1 MTDTPEPESTNPE
14 NPAPEKL
21 IPGGLGT
28 LTVINLVLIIPIIAL
43 APRTTPFAKEHLLS
57 TITFIVLI
65 IALLINAGTTLI
77 ITTLQKQHLIAR
89 LYAEYKHHGGT
100 DNESDQ
106 PHE

>member
-1 MTDTPEPESTNPE
+1 MTDTPESPTPE
-14 NPAPEKL
+14 NPEPEHL

-28 LTVINLVLIIPIIAL
+28 LTVINLALIIPIIAL

-57 TITFIVLI
+57 TIAFIVLI
-65 IALLINAGTTLI
+65 ITLLINAGITLV
-77 ITTLQKQHLIAR
+77 ITTLQKQHLITR
-89 LYAEYKHHGGT
+89 LYAQHKHHGGT

>member
-1 MTDTPEPESTNPE
+1 MTDTPESPTPE
-14 NPAPEKL
+14 NPEPEHL
-21 IPGGLGT
+21 IPSGLGT

-57 TITFIVLI
+57 TIAFIVLV
-65 IALLINAGTTLI
+65 IALLINAGVTLV

-89 LYAEYKHHGGT
+89 LHAEYKHHGGK
-100 DNESDQ
+100 NHEPDQ